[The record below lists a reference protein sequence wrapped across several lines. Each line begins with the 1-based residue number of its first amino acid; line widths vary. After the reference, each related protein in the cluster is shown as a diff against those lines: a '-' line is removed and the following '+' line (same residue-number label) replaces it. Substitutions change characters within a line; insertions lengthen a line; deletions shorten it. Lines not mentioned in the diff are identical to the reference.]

1 MNTPNFKET
10 REAYTALLEKIV
22 EASLRLGLELDKRQQ
37 SALAMLLDGASYR
50 EIAQAFGI
58 PRSEAVTMARGAV
71 DGLGEFLDGLGSI
84 EKMQRE
90 MQREQD
96 WKIESL
102 KSEHSLQ
109 IQELNDEI
117 AYLNRR
123 LRSRNLSLLA
133 LSIHQL
139 PIAPMLMSILLRAG
153 YFTLDDVAKEERETL
168 KALPGMTREM
178 MGVIDKLIELSKVSL
193 NLTPM

>member
-1 MNTPNFKET
+1 MPTPNFKET
-10 REAYTALLEKIV
+10 REAYTVLLEKIV
-22 EASLRLGLELDKRQQ
+22 EASQRMGLELDTRQL

-50 EIAQAFGI
+50 EIAQTLDI
-58 PRSEAVTMARGAV
+58 PRSEAVTLAKGAV
-71 DGLGEFLDGLGSI
+71 DELGLFLDRLGSV

-96 WKIESL
+96 RKIESL
-102 KSEHSLQ
+102 KREHSLQ

-117 AYLNRR
+117 AYLKKR
-123 LRSRNLSLLA
+123 LQSRSRSLRD

-139 PIAPMLMSILLRAG
+139 PIAPMLMSILLREG

-178 MGVIDKLIELSKVSL
+178 MGVIDKLIELSQGC
-193 NLTPM
+193 

>member
-1 MNTPNFKET
+1 MNTSNFKET
-10 REAYTALLEKIV
+10 REAYTVLLEKIV
-22 EASLRLGLELDKRQQ
+22 EASQRMGLELDTRQL

-50 EIAQAFGI
+50 EIAQTLDI
-58 PRSEAVTMARGAV
+58 PRSEAVALAKGAV
-71 DGLGEFLDGLGSI
+71 DGLGLFLDSLGSV

-96 WKIESL
+96 RKIERLESQ
-102 KSEHSLQ
+102 HRLQ
-109 IQELNDEI
+109 IQDLNDDI
-117 AYLNRR
+117 AYLKKR
-123 LRSRNLSLLA
+123 LQSRSRSLRD

-153 YFTLDDVAKEERETL
+153 YYTLDDVAKEERETL

-178 MGVIDKLIELSKVSL
+178 MGVIDKLIELSKGC
-193 NLTPM
+193 